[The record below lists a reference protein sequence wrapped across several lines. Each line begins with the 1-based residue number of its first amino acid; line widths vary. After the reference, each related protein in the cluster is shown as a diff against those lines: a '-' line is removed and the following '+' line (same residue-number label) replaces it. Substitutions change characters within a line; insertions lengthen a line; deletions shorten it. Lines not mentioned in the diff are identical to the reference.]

1 MLQNRLRITVL
12 LISLILVTIPAALCA
27 TPSTTDQNQVITAAN
42 NGKTIFLEKGET
54 FYLKLSENPSTGYS
68 WKLNLSKGLQLKKDK
83 YIPGPSRVMGASG
96 THLWVI
102 KAVNNGCQYVNGI
115 YKRPWEHT
123 TRQDKTFKLKI
134 KVKKN

>member
-12 LISLILVTIPAALCA
+12 LVSLILVTIPAALGA

-54 FYLKLSENPSTGYS
+54 FYLKLLENPSTGYS

-83 YIPGPSRVMGASG
+83 YVPGSPRVMGASG

-102 KAVNNGCQYVNGI
+102 KAVNSGCQYVNGI

-134 KVKKN
+134 KVKKY